1 MFILRNMKIFLACF
15 LVIWGGQTI
24 AMAKPLMRE
33 AAGII
38 TLCTSHGIEQVVV
51 DANGVPI
58 DDTPICPDCLT
69 SYVSIGAVAD
79 VLSAPVILM
88 SAVAYAVSAD
98 QLTARVH
105 PIPLAR
111 GPPSAL

>member
-1 MFILRNMKIFLACF
+1 MFILHNMKIFLACF

-38 TLCTSHGIEQVVV
+38 TLCTSHGIEQVIV

-69 SYVSIGAVAD
+69 SYVSIGTVAD
-79 VLSAPVILM
+79 FLSAPVIMM
-88 SAVAYAVSAD
+88 SAVDYAISAD
-98 QLTARVH
+98 QGTVRVH
-105 PIPLAR
+105 PIPFAR
-111 GPPSAL
+111 GPPAAL